1 MSISSSLSNALSG
14 LTAASRAAEIVS
26 SNLANSLT
34 DGYARRRLDLS
45 SQSTGGVGGGVQI
58 DGVARLVDRGVLADR
73 RISDAN
79 LGFADTSVAFF
90 RNLERVMGVPGDPGT
105 LTDRLTQLETSLIA
119 ASIQPSS
126 EQRLDAVG
134 QAFLGIAAELNRLT
148 DSIQTDR
155 ERADASIAANV
166 DELNASLALIDKLSD
181 DITTIRISGADI
193 SALLDQRQLAID
205 AVSKII
211 PVQEVS
217 RDNNQIALVSAG
229 GGTLYDSQ
237 PAIFS
242 FEKTST
248 ITGELSV
255 INGLGHLKFNGT
267 SVNFLENNPFDGGIL
282 EGHFDV
288 RDEFAVQAQTELDE
302 IAASLIDRFQGDD
315 VDPTQTDDVLG
326 IPALGIFTDGG
337 QAFSSGNEAGV
348 AGRIS
353 INELVDVSQ
362 DGKSQL
368 FRDGLYDE
376 GGSELG
382 DPTQIQNWLGA
393 LSTQL
398 SDSALAE
405 ATDVFSKIG
414 SRRLISERNFSFE
427 NARYETLKQ
436 AELSDGVDTDQ
447 EMQNLLLIEQAYS
460 ANAKVIQTVDE
471 MMQTLLR
478 LGS

>member
-1 MSISSSLSNALSG
+1 
-14 LTAASRAAEIVS
+14 
-26 SNLANSLT
+26 
-34 DGYARRRLDLS
+34 
-45 SQSTGGVGGGVQI
+45 
-58 DGVARLVDRGVLADR
+58 
-73 RISDAN
+73 
-79 LGFADTSVAFF
+79 
-90 RNLERVMGVPGDPGT
+90 
-105 LTDRLTQLETSLIA
+105 
-119 ASIQPSS
+119 
-126 EQRLDAVG
+126 LDAVG
-134 QAFLGIAAELNRLT
+134 QSFLGITAELNRLT

-393 LSTQL
+393 LSTPL

>member
-1 MSISSSLSNALSG
+1 M
-14 LTAASRAAEIVS
+14 
-26 SNLANSLT
+26 
-34 DGYARRRLDLS
+34 
-45 SQSTGGVGGGVQI
+45 
-58 DGVARLVDRGVLADR
+58 
-73 RISDAN
+73 
-79 LGFADTSVAFF
+79 
-90 RNLERVMGVPGDPGT
+90 
-105 LTDRLTQLETSLIA
+105 
-119 ASIQPSS
+119 
-126 EQRLDAVG
+126 
-134 QAFLGIAAELNRLT
+134 
-148 DSIQTDR
+148 QT
-155 ERADASIAANV
+155 
-166 DELNASLALIDKLSD
+166 
-181 DITTIRISGADI
+181 I

-315 VDPTQTDDVLG
+315 VDPTQTDVLG

-362 DGKSQL
+362 DGKVASCSETACTTRVVPRSEIQL
-368 FRDGLYDE
+368 RFKI
-376 GGSELG
+376 GSA
-382 DPTQIQNWLGA
+382 P
-393 LSTQL
+393 LSTPL

-405 ATDVFSKIG
+405 ATDVF
-414 SRRLISERNFSFE
+414 F
-427 NARYETLKQ
+427 
-436 AELSDGVDTDQ
+436 
-447 EMQNLLLIEQAYS
+447 
-460 ANAKVIQTVDE
+460 
-471 MMQTLLR
+471 
-478 LGS
+478 